1 MTNQQALDKATYS
14 DLLSYSKQLGLITSL
29 QLRKNQKIK
38 ESLKSELEQL
48 QTIGKEKKLK
58 PEAIEKSINDFLN
71 QNFEGNLHMV
81 GIHELGDLKYEE
93 IPIKGGGFAD
103 AKELAI
109 ELIGTVIIN
118 TNEAEH

>member
-118 TNEAEH
+118 TNEAE